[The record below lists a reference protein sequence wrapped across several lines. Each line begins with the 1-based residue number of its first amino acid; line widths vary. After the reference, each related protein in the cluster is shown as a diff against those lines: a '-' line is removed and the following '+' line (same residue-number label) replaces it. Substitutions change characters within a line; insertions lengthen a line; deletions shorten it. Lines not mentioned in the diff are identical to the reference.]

1 MAGPFNSPLDRP
13 QFSLA
18 PDEGSPPIIPNLT
31 QMAPGLMR
39 AVKRKEMGYDEDAAQ
54 DSYEPSS
61 PDEILSAF
69 ASLFAQAGEFPGLQE
84 SVILMLRQMQLA
96 YAREA
101 MATPPQIMMPPTIP
115 PQFPMAAQPPQQAL
129 LNGPPMSMPFQ

>member
-1 MAGPFNSPLDRP
+1 MAGYIASPLDRP

-18 PDEGSPPIIPNLT
+18 SDEQSPPIIPHLT

-39 AVKRKEMGYDEDAAQ
+39 AIKRQEMGYGDEDAR

-61 PDEILSAF
+61 PDEIISAF
-69 ASLFAQAGEFPGLQE
+69 ASLFAKAGDFPGLQE

-101 MATPPQIMMPPTIP
+101 MATPPPIQMPPTM
-115 PQFPMAAQPPQQAL
+115 PQLPMPPMAAPPQQAL
-129 LNGPPMSMPFQ
+129 PMSGPPMPFQ